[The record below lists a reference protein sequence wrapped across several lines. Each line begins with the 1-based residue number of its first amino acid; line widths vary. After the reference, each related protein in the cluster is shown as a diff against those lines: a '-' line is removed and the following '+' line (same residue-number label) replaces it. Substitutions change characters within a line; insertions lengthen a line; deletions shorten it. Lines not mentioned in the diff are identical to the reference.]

1 MTTTWSQQEEQIKL
15 SLFGKQIGE
24 MRLSLHLLK
33 TREKNLK
40 SLEKKKLMKGTKAY
54 PMTL

>member
-40 SLEKKKLMKGTKAY
+40 SLEKKKLMKETKAY